1 MTTPTSMDPFGARAA
16 LGPGLPDLYRLDA
29 VSDRIDLATLPVT
42 VKILLE
48 NLLRHAGG
56 GVVDPAD
63 VETLLAWR
71 PGAAAEAEIPFM
83 PARVLLQDFT
93 GVPAVVDLAVMR
105 DAMAD
110 LGGDPAKVNPLV
122 PADLVI
128 DHSVQIDRFGT
139 PGAFAFNVEREYQ
152 RNGERYQ
159 LLRWAQTA
167 FRDLRVVP
175 PGTGIVHQVNLEFLA
190 TVVTDRDDGR
200 GGRITFPDSL
210 VGTDSH
216 TTMVNGLGVLGY
228 GVGGIEAEAVLL
240 GQPLYQPMPH
250 VVGVR
255 LHGALPRG
263 STATDLV
270 LVVTEMLRAH
280 GVVGA
285 FVEFAGDG
293 LATLALADRTTISNM
308 SPEFGAT
315 ATLFPIDDETL
326 TYLRLTGRSPER
338 LELVERY
345 AKAQGLWR
353 QPGDGPVFDELLEL
367 DLASVE
373 PSVAGPRRPQDR
385 VPLQTLRENF
395 RSNFPNGLDG
405 VLADLGG
412 EEPVPGNG
420 VVEDASAASFPAS
433 DAPSFASSDA
443 VEDVAP
449 PAEPVDP
456 AAGPVDVRAYR
467 AVDVEIDGRPY
478 AVRTGSVAIAAITS
492 CTNTSNPTVMVGAGL
507 LARNA
512 VARGLRVEPTVKTSL
527 APGSRAVTGYLE
539 AAGLMT
545 PLETLGFALA
555 GYGCTTCIGNSGP
568 LDESVAHAVEDN
580 DLVVAA
586 VLSGNRNFEGRIHPL
601 ARASYLASPPL
612 VVAFALAGRVD
623 IDLTTEPLGTGSDGR
638 PVFLADIWP
647 EPDEIRSVIAGAIDP
662 ELFRRTYATVFDGD
676 DAWRLLPIPSGDR
689 YAWAD
694 GSTYIAK
701 PPFFEGL
708 TLEPRPVGDIEGA
721 RVLAVLG
728 DSVTTDHIS
737 PAGSIAANSPAGQ
750 WLQAHGVGPLEFNS
764 YGARRGH
771 HEVMMRG
778 TFANIRLRN
787 RLVEGT
793 EGPYTVHLPD
803 GEQGFIYDVAMRY
816 AADGVPLAIIAGREY
831 GSGSSRDWAAKGPAL
846 LGVRFALAESFER
859 IHRSNLVGMGVLPL
873 QFKPGESASSLGL
886 TGREIYSVTGLT
898 DGLTPRQTVAVTAF
912 RDPASGGDGGQRRF
926 DAIARLDGPIDVEYY
941 LAGGILP
948 AVLRRLA
955 TEA

>member
-1 MTTPTSMDPFGARAA
+1 
-16 LGPGLPDLYRLDA
+16 
-29 VSDRIDLATLPVT
+29 VVT
-42 VKILLE
+42 AE
-48 NLLRHAGG
+48 
-56 GVVDPAD
+56 D
-63 VETLLAWR
+63 VERLSAWR
-71 PGAAAEAEIPFM
+71 PGVAAEAEVPFM

-93 GVPAVVDLAVMR
+93 GVPAIVDLAVMR

-139 PGAFAFNVEREYQ
+139 PGAFAFNVGREYE

-190 TVVTDRDDGR
+190 TVVTDRDDGHGAR
-200 GGRITFPDSL
+200 VAYPDTL

-216 TTMVNGLGVLGY
+216 STMINGLGVLGF

-255 LHGALPRG
+255 LHGALPQG

-270 LVVTEMLRAH
+270 LVVTEMLRTH
-280 GVVGA
+280 GVVGS

-293 LATLALADRTTISNM
+293 LAGLSLADRATISNM

-326 TYLRLTGRSPER
+326 TYLRLTGRSPQR
-338 LELVERY
+338 VELVERY
-345 AKAQGLWR
+345 AKEQGLWR
-353 QPGDGPVFDELLEL
+353 IPGDGPVFDELLEL
-367 DLASVE
+367 DLAGVD

-385 VPLQTLRENF
+385 VPLTVLRDNF
-395 RSNFPNGLDG
+395 RSNFPAGLG
-405 VLADLGG
+405 SPIAGLTA
-412 EEPVPGNG
+412 EEPIDGNG
-420 VVEDASAASFPAS
+420 TVEEASAESFPAS
-433 DAPSFASSDA
+433 DAPSFTSAEAA
-443 VEDVAP
+443 VA
-449 PAEPVDP
+449 PAEPASRGADGQAVDEH
-456 AAGPVDVRAYR
+456 AYR
-467 AVDVEIDGRPY
+467 PIEIEIDGRR
-478 AVRTGSVAIAAITS
+478 ASVRTGSVAIAAITS

-512 VARGLRVEPTVKTSL
+512 VARGLRVGPTVKTSL
-527 APGSRAVTGYLE
+527 APGSKAVTGYLE
-539 AAGLMT
+539 AAGLLA
-545 PLETLGFALA
+545 PLETLGFALV

-568 LDESVAHAVEDN
+568 LDEAVAAAVEAN

-623 IDLTTEPLGTGSDGR
+623 IDLTREPLGTGADGS

-647 EPDEIRSVIAGAIDP
+647 SGDEIRATIAESIDP
-662 ELFRRTYATVFDGD
+662 ELFRRTYATVFEGD
-676 DAWRLLPIPSGDR
+676 DRWRALPIPAGDR
-689 YAWAD
+689 YAWA
-694 GSTYIAK
+694 GASTYVAK
-701 PPFFEGL
+701 PPYFDGMTL
-708 TLEPRPVGDIEGA
+708 TPTAVRDITGA

-737 PAGSIAANSPAGQ
+737 PAGSIAPWSPAGQ
-750 WLQAHGVGPLEFNS
+750 WLQAHGVGPLDFNS

-771 HEVMMRG
+771 HEVLLRG
-778 TFANIRLRN
+778 TFGNIRLRN
-787 RLVEGT
+787 RLVEGK
-793 EGPYTVHLPD
+793 EGPYTVHLPE
-803 GEQGFIYDVAMRY
+803 GEDGFIYDVAMRY
-816 AADGVPLAIIAGREY
+816 QADGVPLAILAGREE
-831 GSGSSRDWAAKGPAL
+831 GSGTSRDWAAKGPAL
-846 LGVRFALAESFER
+846 LGGRFVLAESYDR
-859 IHRSNLVGMGVLPL
+859 IHRSNLVGMGILPL
-873 QFKPGESASSLGL
+873 QFRPGETAASLRL
-886 TGREIYSVTGLT
+886 TGREIYDVVGLEA
-898 DGLTPRQTVAVTAF
+898 GLTPHQTVSVTAF
-912 RDPASGGDGGQRRF
+912 RDPAAGGDGGSRRF
-926 DAIARLDGPIDVEYY
+926 EAIARLDGAIDVEYY
-941 LAGGILP
+941 RSGGILP

-955 TEA
+955 IASDTT

>member
-1 MTTPTSMDPFGARAA
+1 MTSRPSIPDPFAARGALRI
-16 LGPGLPDLYRLDA
+16 GSTDYGYYRLEVLA
-29 VSDRIDLATLPVT
+29 ERIHLATLPVT

-56 GVVDPAD
+56 GVVRAED

-71 PGAAAEAEIPFM
+71 PGSAAEAEIPFL

-139 PGAFAFNVEREYQ
+139 PGAFAFNVEREYD

-175 PGTGIVHQVNLEFLA
+175 PGTGIIHQVNLEFLA
-190 TVVTDRDDGR
+190 TVVTDRDDGAD
-200 GGRITFPDSL
+200 GRVAFPDTL

-270 LVVTEMLRAH
+270 LVVTEMLRSH
-280 GVVGA
+280 GVVGS

-293 LATLALADRTTISNM
+293 LASLALADRTTISNM

-326 TYLRLTGRSPER
+326 AYLRLTGRSPER
-338 LELVERY
+338 VELVERY
-345 AKAQGLWR
+345 ARAQGLWR
-353 QPGDGPVFDELLEL
+353 LPGDGPVFDELLEL

-385 VPLQTLRENF
+385 VELPGLPANF
-395 RSNFPNGLDG
+395 RAAFP
-405 VLADLGG
+405 AAAPSAEAKEDLGRLTDEG
-412 EEPVPGNG
+412 GTTGTTDNG
-420 VVEDASAASFPAS
+420 G
-433 DAPSFASSDA
+433 
-443 VEDVAP
+443 VAI
-449 PAEPVDP
+449 DIGG
-456 AAGPVDVRAYR
+456 AGAIIRH
-467 AVDVEIDGRPY
+467 
-478 AVRTGSVAIAAITS
+478 GSVAIAAITS

-512 VARGLRVEPTVKTSL
+512 VARGLRVGPTVKTSL

-539 AAGLMT
+539 AAGLMA

-568 LDESVAHAVEDN
+568 LDAAVAAAIESS

-623 IDLTTEPLGTGSDGR
+623 IDLTTEPLGVGSDGR

-647 EPDEIRSVIAGAIDP
+647 EPEEIRTVIAESIDP
-662 ELFRRTYATVFDGD
+662 ELFRRTYATVFEGD
-676 DAWRLLPIPSGDR
+676 DRWRALPIPSGDR
-689 YAWAD
+689 YAWEGA
-694 GSTYIAK
+694 STYIAK
-701 PPFFEGL
+701 PPFFDGL
-708 TLEPRPVGDIEGA
+708 SPLPEPVGDLAGL

-737 PAGSIAANSPAGQ
+737 PAGSIAPWSPAGQ

-778 TFANIRLRN
+778 TFGNIRLRN
-787 RLVEGT
+787 RMVGGK

-803 GEQGFIYDVAMRY
+803 GEQGFIFDVAMRY
-816 AADGVPLAIIAGREY
+816 GAEGVPLAVIAGREY

-846 LGVRFALAESFER
+846 LGVRVVIAESFER
-859 IHRSNLVGMGVLPL
+859 IHRSNLVGMGILPL
-873 QFKPGESASSLGL
+873 QFRVGENAASLGL
-886 TGREIYSVTGLT
+886 TGRETLSVGGLA
-898 DGLTPRQTVAVTAF
+898 GGPTPRQDVTVVARA
-912 RDPASGGDGGQRRF
+912 DDGTERRF
-926 DAIARLDGPIDVEYY
+926 SAIARLDGPIDVEYY
-941 LAGGILP
+941 RAGGILP

-955 TEA
+955 REA

>member
-1 MTTPTSMDPFGARAA
+1 MSRIDPFGARASLGPTLPDYYRLSA
-16 LGPGLPDLYRLDA
+16 LG
-29 VSDRIDLATLPVT
+29 DRIDLDRAPIT

-48 NLLRHAGG
+48 NVLRHAGG
-56 GVVDPAD
+56 GVVTVDD
-63 VETLLAWR
+63 VERLSAWR
-71 PGAAAEAEIPFM
+71 PAVTAEADVPFM
-83 PARVLLQDFT
+83 PARVVLQDFT

-105 DAMAD
+105 DAMAE

-128 DHSVQIDRFGT
+128 DHSVQVDQFGT
-139 PGAFAFNVEREYQ
+139 AAAFAFNVGREYE

-190 TVVTDRDDGR
+190 TVVTDRDDGD
-200 GGRITFPDSL
+200 GPVAFPDTL

-216 TTMVNGLGVLGY
+216 TTMINGLGVLGF

-255 LHGALPRG
+255 LAGTLPGG

-270 LVVTEMLRAH
+270 LVVTEMLRSH
-280 GVVGA
+280 GVVGS

-293 LATLALADRTTISNM
+293 LAGLSLADRATISNM

-326 TYLRLTGRSPER
+326 TYLRLTGRSAER
-338 LELVERY
+338 IELVERY
-345 AKAQGLWR
+345 AREQGLWR
-353 QPGDGPVFDELLEL
+353 LPGNGPDFDEVLEL
-367 DLASVE
+367 DLTTVV

-385 VPLQTLRENF
+385 VPLDALRDNF
-395 RSNFPNGLDG
+395 RTNFPSGLDG
-405 VLADLGG
+405 SISNLTG
-412 EEPVPGNG
+412 EDPIEGNG
-420 VVEDASAASFPAS
+420 SVEETSAASFPAS
-433 DAPSFASSDA
+433 DAPSFATAEAVDA
-443 VEDVAP
+443 PAP
-449 PAEPVDP
+449 PVDP
-456 AAGPVDVRAYR
+456 VAGGRIVDERSYR
-467 AVDVEIDGRPY
+467 PIEIEIDGQRTT
-478 AVRTGSVAIAAITS
+478 VRTGSVAIAAITS
-492 CTNTSNPTVMVGAGL
+492 CTNTSNPTVMIGAGL

-512 VARGLRVEPTVKTSL
+512 VARGLRVGPTVKTSL

-545 PLETLGFALA
+545 PLENLGFSLA

-568 LDESVAHAVEDN
+568 LDDAVASAVEAN

-623 IDLTTEPLGTGSDGR
+623 IDLTTDPLGNDTDGA

-647 EPDEIRSVIAGAIDP
+647 EPGEIRAAIADSIDP

-676 DAWRLLPIPSGDR
+676 DRWRALPIPSGDR
-689 YAWAD
+689 YEWLD
-694 GSTYIAK
+694 DSSYIAK
-701 PPFFEGL
+701 PPFFEGMTL
-708 TLEPRPVGDIEGA
+708 TPQPVRDISGA

-737 PAGSIAANSPAGQ
+737 PAGSIAPWSPAGR
-750 WLQAHGVGPLEFNS
+750 WLQEHGVTPLEFNS

-771 HEVMMRG
+771 HEVLVRG
-778 TFANIRLRN
+778 TFGNIPLRN
-787 RLVEGT
+787 RLVDGK

-803 GEQGFIYDVAMRY
+803 GEEGFIYDVAMRY
-816 AADGVPLAIIAGREY
+816 GAEGVPLAILAGREY

-846 LGVRFALAESFER
+846 LGVRFVLAESYER
-859 IHRSNLVGMGVLPL
+859 IHRSNLVGMGILPL
-873 QFKPGESASSLGL
+873 QFRPGDTAVTLGL
-886 TGREIYSVTGLT
+886 SGRETFSVTGLEA
-898 DGLTPRQTVAVTAF
+898 GLAPHQRVTVYASGDPVT
-912 RDPASGGDGGQRRF
+912 GGDGSTRRF
-926 DAIARLDGPIDVEYY
+926 EAIARLDGPIDVEYY
-941 LAGGILP
+941 RSGGILP

-955 TEA
+955 TES

>member
-1 MTTPTSMDPFGARAA
+1 MARIDPFGARTS
-16 LGPGLPDLYRLDA
+16 LGPGLPDVYRLDA
-29 VSDRIDLATLPVT
+29 VADPARLATLPVT

-56 GVVDPAD
+56 EIVRGED

-71 PGAAAEAEIPFM
+71 PGVAAEAEIPFM

-105 DAMAD
+105 DAMGD
-110 LGGDPAKVNPLV
+110 LGDDPAKVNPLV

-128 DHSVQIDRFGT
+128 DHSVQIDQFGT
-139 PGAFAFNVEREYQ
+139 PGAFAFNVAREYD

-175 PGTGIVHQVNLEFLA
+175 PGTGIIHQVNLEFLA
-190 TVVTDRDDGR
+190 TVVTDRDDGA
-200 GGRITFPDSL
+200 GGRVAFPDTL

-280 GVVGA
+280 GVVGS

-345 AKAQGLWR
+345 ARAQGLWR
-353 QPGDGPVFDELLEL
+353 APGDGPIFDALLEL

-385 VPLQTLRENF
+385 VTLPFLPDNF
-395 RSNFPNGLDG
+395 RTAFP
-405 VLADLGG
+405 ATAPSAAAKEDLGRLTDEG
-412 EEPVPGNG
+412 GTTGATDNG
-420 VVEDASAASFPAS
+420 G
-433 DAPSFASSDA
+433 
-443 VEDVAP
+443 VAI
-449 PAEPVDP
+449 D
-456 AAGPVDVRAYR
+456 
-467 AVDVEIDGRPY
+467 IDGAA
-478 AVRTGSVAIAAITS
+478 AVVRHGSVAIAAITS
-492 CTNTSNPTVMVGAGL
+492 CTNTSNPTVMIGAGL

-512 VARGLRVEPTVKTSL
+512 VARGLRVGPTVKTSL

-539 AAGLMT
+539 AAGLMD
-545 PLETLGFALA
+545 PLEALGFALA

-568 LDESVAHAVEDN
+568 LDAAVASAVEAN

-623 IDLTTEPLGTGSDGR
+623 IDLTTEPLGFGSDGA

-647 EPDEIRSVIAGAIDP
+647 APEEIRAVIAESIDP

-676 DAWRLLPIPSGDR
+676 DRWRALPIPSGER
-689 YAWAD
+689 YTWED
-694 GSTYIAK
+694 DSTYIAK
-701 PPFFEGL
+701 PPFFDGVGR
-708 TLEPRPVGDIEGA
+708 RPAPLGEIAGA

-737 PAGSIAANSPAGQ
+737 PAGSIAPWSPAGQ
-750 WLQAHGVGPLEFNS
+750 WLQARGVGPLEFNS

-771 HEVMMRG
+771 HEVMIRG
-778 TFANIRLRN
+778 TFGNIRLRN
-787 RLVEGT
+787 ALVEGK

-803 GEQGFIYDVAMRY
+803 GDEGFIYDVAMRY
-816 AADGVPLAIIAGREY
+816 AAEGVPLAVIAGREY

-846 LGVRFALAESFER
+846 LGVRFVIAESYER
-859 IHRSNLVGMGVLPL
+859 IHRANLVGMGILPL
-873 QFKPGESASSLGL
+873 QFLPGERAATLGL
-886 TGREIYSVTGLT
+886 TGRERLSVGGLAE
-898 DGLTPRQTVAVTAF
+898 LTPRQTVTVTVRPDAG
-912 RDPASGGDGGQRRF
+912 PERRF

-941 LAGGILP
+941 RGGGILP
-948 AVLRRLA
+948 TVLRRLA
-955 TEA
+955 SAADPA

>member
-1 MTTPTSMDPFGARAA
+1 MTRIDPFGARAA
-16 LGPGLPDLYRLDA
+16 LGPGLPDVYRLEA
-29 VSDRIDLATLPVT
+29 TNSGLDLARLPVT
-42 VKILLE
+42 LKILIE
-48 NLLRHAGG
+48 NLLRHAGRG
-56 GVVDPAD
+56 NVRPED

-71 PGAAAEAEIPFM
+71 PGAANEAEIPFM

-93 GVPAVVDLAVMR
+93 GVPALVDLAVMR

-110 LGGDPAKVNPLV
+110 LGGDPALVNPLV

-139 PGAFAFNVEREYQ
+139 PGAFAYNVEREYA

-190 TVVTDRDDGR
+190 TVIDDRDDGN
-200 GGRITFPDSL
+200 GGRIAFPDTV

-240 GQPLYQPMPH
+240 GQPLYLPMPH

-255 LHGALPRG
+255 LGGALPRG

-280 GVVGA
+280 GVVGS

-315 ATLFPIDDETL
+315 STLFPIDDETL
-326 TYLRLTGRSPER
+326 GYLRLTGRSDER
-338 LELVERY
+338 VALVERY
-345 AKAQGLWR
+345 AKTQGLWR
-353 QPGDGPVFDELLEL
+353 EPGDGPTFDELLEL
-367 DLASVE
+367 DLASIE

-385 VPLQTLRENF
+385 VVLSGLPENF
-395 RSNFPNGLDG
+395 HAAFPRSAPTAA
-405 VLADLGG
+405 VKEDLGRLTDEG
-412 EEPVPGNG
+412 GTMGATDNG
-420 VVEDASAASFPAS
+420 GAAIEINGSAATI
-433 DAPSFASSDA
+433 
-443 VEDVAP
+443 
-449 PAEPVDP
+449 
-456 AAGPVDVRAYR
+456 RH
-467 AVDVEIDGRPY
+467 
-478 AVRTGSVAIAAITS
+478 GSVAIAAITS

-512 VARGLRVEPTVKTSL
+512 VERGLAVGPTVKTSL

-539 AAGLMT
+539 AAGLMD
-545 PLETLGFALA
+545 PLATLGFALV

-568 LDESVAHAVEDN
+568 LDEAVSAAIEAN
-580 DLVVAA
+580 SLVVAA

-601 ARASYLASPPL
+601 VRASYLASPPL

-623 IDLTTEPLGTGSDGR
+623 IDLTREPLGVGADGR

-647 EPDEIRSVIAGAIDP
+647 DPDAIRAVIGSAIDP

-676 DAWRLLPIPSGDR
+676 DRWRALPIPSGDR
-689 YAWAD
+689 YDWAED
-694 GSTYIAK
+694 STYVAK
-701 PPFFEGL
+701 PPFFDGL
-708 TLEPRPVGDIEGA
+708 TAEPNAVPALNGM
-721 RVLAVLG
+721 RVLAVFG

-737 PAGSIAANSPAGQ
+737 PAGSIAPWSPAGA
-750 WLQAHGVGPLEFNS
+750 WLQGNGVEPLDFNS

-778 TFANIRLRN
+778 TFGNIRLRN
-787 RLVEGT
+787 HLVEDR

-803 GEQGFIYDVAMRY
+803 GDEGFIYDVAMRY
-816 AADGVPLAIIAGREY
+816 ADEGVPLAVIAGREY

-846 LGVRFALAESFER
+846 LGVRMVLAESFER
-859 IHRSNLVGMGVLPL
+859 IHRSNLVGMGILPL
-873 QFKPGESASSLGL
+873 QFRPGDSAASLGL
-886 TGREIYSVTGLT
+886 TGREVLT
-898 DGLTPRQTVAVTAF
+898 VDGLGERPSPRESVVVRAF
-912 RDPASGGDGGQRRF
+912 RDPAAGGDGTEQRF
-926 DAIARLDGPIDVEYY
+926 EAISRLDGPIDVAYY
-941 LAGGILP
+941 LGGGILP
-948 AVLRRLA
+948 TVLRRLA
-955 TEA
+955 AGSISA